1 MVHFNWDSLDDDEF
15 EELCTE
21 LMRRKGFQNVR
32 RMSGP
37 GAGDQGRDIHAE
49 EDLTSASGSVI
60 QTRILAQCKNYY
72 GSRTTIGPGDV
83 ETLAQRARTLR
94 YNRIL
99 IITSYDLSSAAKTT
113 ALDMATNPA
122 WSIIADWWSVH
133 DLTNF
138 LIRFPDLKR
147 RFTLETVAPPQL
159 EIAILDGYASNRIT
173 EKPCT
178 PTFSHINL
186 KDWETLIASDDTN
199 TSFISASEI
208 DTCYD
213 AIINPFGETFPE
225 EDWPA
230 RRTYER
236 ILNYINNGG
245 LFVNVA
251 GYPFFYYWDHI
262 QGSSIPTGRAKSY
275 LNPANR
281 SIVQVIHFDDTPL
294 YADFGILLDS
304 NSPRPVTIFQQ
315 EEDRHFVGNLLNLNI
330 NPVTEFRA
338 ALAGNPNVVPIVRA
352 EGLEVYPLS
361 AVRLGN
367 GHLLISGL
375 ELHEAE
381 APLIVQAT
389 RNWLLT
395 AGGILPLQTT

>member
-1 MVHFNWDSLDDDEF
+1 MVHFNWNSLDDDEF

-37 GAGDQGRDIHAE
+37 GPGDQGRDIHAE
-49 EDLTSASGSVI
+49 ENLTSASGTVI

-72 GSRTTIGPGDV
+72 GSRTSIGSRDI

-122 WSIIADWWSVH
+122 WSIIADWWSGH
-133 DLTNF
+133 DLVNF
-138 LIRFPDLKR
+138 LMRFPDLKR
-147 RFTLETVAPPQL
+147 RFSLEIITPPQL
-159 EIAILDGYASNRIT
+159 EIAILDGYASNRTT

-178 PTFSHINL
+178 PTFSHVNSKNWGPL
-186 KDWETLIASDDTN
+186 MASNDTN

-251 GYPFFYYWDHI
+251 GYPFFYFWDHA
-262 QGSSIPTGRAKSY
+262 QGRSIPTGRPRAY

-281 SIVQVIHFDDTPL
+281 SIVHVIYFDDTPL
-294 YADFGILLDS
+294 YADFGILLDAS
-304 NSPRPVTIFQQ
+304 SPRQVSVYQQ
-315 EEDRHFVGNLLNLNI
+315 DEDKQFVGDLSSLEI
-330 NPVTEFRA
+330 DSVTEFRA
-338 ALAGNPNVVPIVRA
+338 VLAGNPNVVPLLRA
-352 EGLEVYPLS
+352 EGLELYPL
-361 AVRLGN
+361 AAIRLGN
-367 GHLLISGL
+367 GHLLVSGL
-375 ELHEAE
+375 ELHETE
-381 APLIVQAT
+381 APLVASAT

-395 AGGILPLQTT
+395 AGGQLAPQTT